1 MKNNLLFKQI
11 KRHLLPY
18 SAKVL
23 TTIFAVSLFFITG
36 CKKEIRSGDPFT
48 SDNKTANADA
58 LAKLPAEMPGAL
70 TARLGKTAA
79 SSPNQR
85 AIPGSAAPDVLQI
98 HPEYREM
105 VLRALR
111 LSSTTCNDNTSLNQW
126 LGQTIS
132 NWTPTV
138 INYAVNTA
146 MLDLPRYYSFAFE
159 NSSSNQYF
167 GKKGEYTHVMNK
179 TFKDLK
185 RFWNIQSDKIVLTA
199 MHRAMLR
206 DQDKVFKTY
215 QAVYGLDTEDAQYYT
230 DLVEALL
237 QVFPQYENGDHPI
250 FTFNSFSSSSFTD
263 PYLGRIPAKII
274 IGDGIMEGLA
284 AIGYEDIAPQAMLAH
299 EFGHQIQFQLNVFGT
314 ATGPEATR
322 RTELMAD
329 AYAAYYLSH
338 ARGASMQWKRVQQ
351 FLQVFFNIGDCS
363 ITSDGHHSTPT
374 QRMAAANW
382 AYQLANNQQ
391 KQGFILSSQEFTALF
406 DAQLPEILAH

>member
-1 MKNNLLFKQI
+1 MKSNLFFKQI
-11 KRHLLPY
+11 RRHLLINP
-18 SAKVL
+18 SKVI
-23 TTIFAVSLFFITG
+23 TMMFAVSLCVIMS
-36 CKKEIRSGDPFT
+36 CKKEIRSGYPI
-48 SDNKTANADA
+48 SDNKTTNADA
-58 LAKLPAEMPGAL
+58 LAKLPAEMPAPL
-70 TARLGKTAA
+70 ISKFGKATA

-85 AIPGSAAPDVLQI
+85 IMSGSGSVDVLQI

-111 LSSTTCNDNTSLNQW
+111 LSSTTCDDNTNLNRW
-126 LGQTIS
+126 LVQTLS
-132 NWTPTV
+132 DWTPTV
-138 INYAVNTA
+138 INYAINTA
-146 MLDLPRYYSFAFE
+146 MTDLPMYYSLAFE

-167 GKKGEYTHVMNK
+167 GKDGEYTNIMNK

-199 MHRAMLR
+199 MHGAMLR

-215 QAVYGLDTEDAQYYT
+215 QAVYGLNTEDAQYYT

-250 FTFNSFSSSSFTD
+250 FTFNSFSSNSFTD
-263 PYLGRIPAKII
+263 SYLGTIPSKII
-274 IGDGIMEGLA
+274 IGDGIMDGFA
-284 AIGYEDIAPQAMLAH
+284 AIGYKDIAPQAILAH
-299 EFGHQIQFQLNVFGT
+299 EFGHQIQFQLNIFGS

-329 AYAAYYLSH
+329 AYSAYYLSH

-351 FLQVFFNIGDCS
+351 FLEVFFNIGDCS
-363 ITSDGHHSTPT
+363 ITSDGHHGTPT

-406 DAQLPEILAH
+406 EAQLPEILTH